1 MGKNAS
7 KKKNGK
13 IFVSFLYP
21 DGKRRKL
28 YLRKISPDSNLYV
41 WYYDS
46 HGTRK
51 RVTTGTDDVFEAKE
65 RLDSFDPISES
76 FAEIEPIVKD
86 TTSLP
91 PAQDSTEIS
100 DSSLA
105 QSEIPTETSRSLL
118 WSEFFDQYHLPHYK
132 SSHKKKTVAT
142 HLSANRMFLKHFG
155 DRPLRSFDFRSK
167 KERAKLQLEFEK
179 YFQAVKERTSP
190 WTARNYFACLRV
202 MFERARGLDLIQNNL
217 LKEGIIKQ
225 ERPRNEHP
233 YFLTA
238 QQFQKIMSSFEDAL
252 DPQKNVY
259 AKRKVKE
266 INEAVRIRKAKQ
278 VAFVGFH
285 TGARLNE
292 LIHLNWEDIDFEN
305 RMVQIKDKPEE
316 GFTTKTASS
325 RRKIPMTEAL
335 YEFLYD
341 MRFKTVTISDG
352 LPYYLDENDDKVFD
366 PTRKIEHHEEVVPRD
381 SIPYVFHVYKRRM
394 RDEVASKIFKRIASR
409 TEGIDPKLVHFHT
422 LRHSFCTN
430 LIRNGVPVAQVKTW
444 AGHSRLETTLIYT
457 HIMPSDNKEMID
469 KLML

>member
-1 MGKNAS
+1 
-7 KKKNGK
+7 
-13 IFVSFLYP
+13 
-21 DGKRRKL
+21 
-28 YLRKISPDSNLYV
+28 
-41 WYYDS
+41 
-46 HGTRK
+46 
-51 RVTTGTDDVFEAKE
+51 
-65 RLDSFDPISES
+65 
-76 FAEIEPIVKD
+76 
-86 TTSLP
+86 
-91 PAQDSTEIS
+91 
-100 DSSLA
+100 
-105 QSEIPTETSRSLL
+105 
-118 WSEFFDQYHLPHYK
+118 
-132 SSHKKKTVAT
+132 
-142 HLSANRMFLKHFG
+142 
-155 DRPLRSFDFRSK
+155 
-167 KERAKLQLEFEK
+167 
-179 YFQAVKERTSP
+179 
-190 WTARNYFACLRV
+190 
-202 MFERARGLDLIQNNL
+202 
-217 LKEGIIKQ
+217 
-225 ERPRNEHP
+225 
-233 YFLTA
+233 
-238 QQFQKIMSSFEDAL
+238 MSSFEDAL